1 MNELKNIVV
10 IYHADCRDG
19 FGSAYAA
26 WKKFGEDA
34 SYIPLNASVNTPP
47 EGLTDKEVYIL
58 DFSFTKD
65 VLQTLVDTN
74 TSVLVIDHHITA
86 KEDVES
92 FEGNIFDNDHSGA
105 VLSWKY
111 FHPDTTVPPLLEYVE
126 DHDLWKFA
134 LPETREFGTALGQYK
149 MTFEEWDV
157 LILNLE
163 ERDNLINFIA
173 KGALLAKFE
182 DKLVAH
188 MMTRKERV
196 LFEGHEIWVLNTSE
210 YASVLGNNLAELN
223 LIEEQTPIGIVYY
236 HSDGKVKMSLRSIGE
251 TDVSVIAQK
260 YGGGG
265 HKNASGMAVASFE
278 DLPFTFLGEQTII

>member
-1 MNELKNIVV
+1 MNSELKNIVI

-34 SYIPLNASVNTPP
+34 SYIPLNASVNIPP
-47 EGLTDKEVYIL
+47 EGLVDKEVYIV

-65 VLQTLVDTN
+65 VLQNLVETN
-74 TSVLVIDHHITA
+74 KSVLVIDHHISA
-86 KEDVES
+86 KEDVLS

-105 VLSWKY
+105 VLTWKY

-126 DHDLWKFA
+126 DHDLWRFA
-134 LPETREFGTALGQYK
+134 LPENREFGTALGTVD
-149 MTFEEWDV
+149 MTFQAWDALIEELKDT
-157 LILNLE
+157 
-163 ERDNLINFIA
+163 DKLINFIA
-173 KGALLAKFE
+173 KGSLLAKFE

-196 LFEGHEIWVLNTSE
+196 LFEGHEVWALNTSE

-223 LIEEQTPIGIVYY
+223 LAEEQTPIGIVYY
-236 HSDGKVKMSLRSIGE
+236 HSDGRVKMSLRSIGD
-251 TDVSVIAQK
+251 TDVSKIAAK

-265 HKNASGMAVASFE
+265 HKNASGMAVQSLE
-278 DLPFTFLGEQTII
+278 ELPFTFV